1 MIFELFA
8 IYASIILGCI
18 ISTTSLILLDKNW
31 GPLPHYYLQLI
42 EWIQSFYGKIY
53 PESEEAPWPAIIKKS
68 VKNVL
73 ARTKASSSA
82 EFTFLLSPRNHLE
95 ISVDAIQ
102 SGVEAIIQDDLS
114 TAFYP
119 SPTYSETLLRTSPLP
134 HWTMAQKALFYF
146 TMFFRY
152 GFLFPTR
159 LCLLLISFVFFAG
172 SAFVAV
178 NRKLSDKEKTWVGII
193 YCRLYC
199 SAMGVVATYKNKR
212 FRPKEAGVAISNHL
226 TPNDVQLLF
235 AGTPLGSTHGFV
247 VTGQKHTGIIGSLE
261 TLAEKVCPTFWVERK
276 SANGRKEFL
285 AELVRRAKFGG
296 PVLLFPEGYCSNNTQ
311 VLQFRKAIFE
321 EGIKIY
327 PIAIKQDSR
336 FGDSFWQEDGFNSY
350 LLRVMSSWATPIDV
364 TYLPPMKRLPRE
376 TNAEF
381 AARAQAAISD
391 VVGVRAGE
399 FDGLL
404 WYSKTEQRRLL
415 ELQKEMC
422 ATALVSHLHETIE
435 KNDSDDGYWSVSSTN
450 NSHCGSPIADKCN
463 GILSQ

>member
-31 GPLPHYYLQLI
+31 GPLPHYYLQFI

-53 PESEEAPWPAIIKKS
+53 PETDEAPWPAIIKK
-68 VKNVL
+68 VL
-73 ARTKASSSA
+73 VYVLDRSA
-82 EFTFLLSPRNHLE
+82 IELIGMFR
-95 ISVDAIQ
+95 
-102 SGVEAIIQDDLS
+102 DDLS
-114 TAFYP
+114 T
-119 SPTYSETLLRTSPLP
+119 TYSETLLRTSPLP

-146 TMFFRY
+146 TMFFRF

-159 LCLLLISFVFFAG
+159 LCLLLISFAFFAG

-178 NRKLSDKEKTWVGII
+178 NKKLSDKEKTWVGII

-235 AGTPLGSTHGFV
+235 AGTPLGSSHGFV

-285 AELVRRAKFGG
+285 AELVKRAKFGG

-321 EGIKIY
+321 EGITIY

-404 WYSKTEQRRLL
+404 WYR
-415 ELQKEMC
+415 
-422 ATALVSHLHETIE
+422 
-435 KNDSDDGYWSVSSTN
+435 
-450 NSHCGSPIADKCN
+450 
-463 GILSQ
+463 